1 MKSDRDPLRNYFKE
15 HPPFLANYNNGEMA
29 LIVKCPVRLRKGTVK
44 FMKQNKTAV
53 KENIHVLI
61 ADDHQL
67 FREGLKRILNMEE
80 DLEVIGEC
88 GDGIQVLEFCNREK
102 PDVVLM
108 DINMPAEN
116 GVAATERLREIFPDV
131 KVIILSIHDDES
143 YVFETLR
150 KGANGY
156 LLKDM
161 EAEALVNAIR
171 AVVEGHAFIHPK
183 VTGKLIN
190 QLRRMTHLDE
200 SGTLVASGTNK
211 EAGVKYVPREDS
223 PLTRREA
230 EVLRLMAEG
239 KSNKMIG
246 EYLFISEKTVK
257 NHVSSILQ
265 KMEVEDRTQAVIN
278 SIKNGWVTL

>member
-1 MKSDRDPLRNYFKE
+1 MDL
-15 HPPFLANYNNGEMA
+15 
-29 LIVKCPVRLRKGTVK
+29 
-44 FMKQNKTAV
+44 KTAGSR
-53 KENIHVLI
+53 KIKVLI

-88 GDGIQVLEFCNREK
+88 GNGIQVLEFCNEQRPE
-102 PDVVLM
+102 VVLM
-108 DINMPAEN
+108 DINMPVEN
-116 GVAATERLREIFPDV
+116 GVIATERLRDIFPEV
-131 KVIILSIHDDES
+131 KVIILSLHDDES

-150 KGANGY
+150 KGASGY

-171 AVVEGHAFIHPK
+171 SVVNGHAYIHPK

-190 QLRRMTHLDE
+190 QLRRMTYLDE
-200 SGTLVASGTNK
+200 IGAVAGTAATK
-211 EAGVKYVPREDS
+211 EAGVKFIAGDDN

-246 EYLFISEKTVK
+246 EFLYISEKTVK

-265 KMEVEDRTQAVIN
+265 KMEVDDRTQAVIN

>member
-1 MKSDRDPLRNYFKE
+1 MEKYPHSQQKIKL
-15 HPPFLANYNNGEMA
+15 L
-29 LIVKCPVRLRKGTVK
+29 L
-44 FMKQNKTAV
+44 
-53 KENIHVLI
+53 

-67 FREGLKRILNMEE
+67 FREGVKRIINMEN

-88 GDGIQVLEFCNREK
+88 SDGIQVLELCNTLN
-102 PDVVLM
+102 PDIVLM
-108 DINMPAEN
+108 DINMPVEN
-116 GVAATERLREIFPDV
+116 GVVATEKLKEFFPHI

-150 KGANGY
+150 KGATGY

-161 EAEALVNAIR
+161 EAESLINAIR
-171 AVVEGHAFIHPK
+171 SVVAGYAYIHPK

-190 QLRRMTHLDE
+190 QLRRMTYLDE
-200 SGTLVASGTNK
+200 AGVVGADSGTK
-211 EAGVKYVPREDS
+211 EAGVKYIHTPSS

-239 KSNKMIG
+239 KSNKAIG
-246 EYLFISEKTVK
+246 EILFISEKTVK

-265 KMEVEDRTQAVIN
+265 KIEVDDRTQAVIVA
-278 SIKNGWVTL
+278 IKSGWVTL

>member
-1 MKSDRDPLRNYFKE
+1 MMEAQPT
-15 HPPFLANYNNGEMA
+15 NG
-29 LIVKCPVRLRKGTVK
+29 KRKIK
-44 FMKQNKTAV
+44 
-53 KENIHVLI
+53 ILI

-67 FREGLKRILNMEE
+67 FREGLKRILNMED

-88 GDGIQVLEFCNREK
+88 NDGIQVLEFCNLNK
-102 PDVVLM
+102 PEVVLM
-108 DINMPAEN
+108 DINMPIEN
-116 GVAATERLREIFPDV
+116 GVIATERLRDIFPDV

-150 KGANGY
+150 KGASGY

-171 AVVEGHAFIHPK
+171 SVVSGHAYIHPK

-190 QLRRMTHLDE
+190 QLRRMTYLDE
-200 SGTLVASGTNK
+200 IGSVSGAAATR
-211 EAGVKYVPREDS
+211 EAGVKFIPSENN

-246 EYLFISEKTVK
+246 EFLFISEKTVK

-265 KMEVEDRTQAVIN
+265 KMEVDDRTQAVIN
-278 SIKNGWVTL
+278 SIKFGWVEL

>member
-1 MKSDRDPLRNYFKE
+1 
-15 HPPFLANYNNGEMA
+15 
-29 LIVKCPVRLRKGTVK
+29 
-44 FMKQNKTAV
+44 
-53 KENIHVLI
+53 
-61 ADDHQL
+61 
-67 FREGLKRILNMEE
+67 
-80 DLEVIGEC
+80 
-88 GDGIQVLEFCNREK
+88 
-102 PDVVLM
+102 M
-108 DINMPAEN
+108 DINMPIEN
-116 GVAATERLREIFPDV
+116 GVEATQKLREMFPEV

-161 EAEALVNAIR
+161 EAESLINAIR
-171 AVVEGHAFIHPK
+171 SVCEGHAFIHPK

-190 QLRRMTHLDE
+190 QLRRMTYLNE
-200 SGTLVASGTNK
+200 TGVAADTVVK
-211 EAGVKYVPREDS
+211 EAGVKFVAGDNN

-265 KMEVEDRTQAVIN
+265 KMEVDDRTQAVIN
-278 SIKNGWVTL
+278 SIKYGWVTL

>member
-1 MKSDRDPLRNYFKE
+1 MSLNPDRTDKIKIL
-15 HPPFLANYNNGEMA
+15 L
-29 LIVKCPVRLRKGTVK
+29 
-44 FMKQNKTAV
+44 
-53 KENIHVLI
+53 

-67 FREGLKRILNMEE
+67 FREGLKRILNMED

-88 GDGIQVLEFCNREK
+88 GDGIQVIEFCNQTLPEI
-102 PDVVLM
+102 VLM
-108 DINMPAEN
+108 DINMPVET
-116 GVAATERLREIFPDV
+116 GVAATERLRTMFPDV

-143 YVFETLR
+143 YVFEALR
-150 KGANGY
+150 KGATGY

-171 AVVEGHAFIHPK
+171 SVSKGHSYIHPK

-190 QLRRMTHLDE
+190 QLRRMTYLDE
-200 SGTLVASGTNK
+200 MGADGGEASRESGAK
-211 EAGVKYVPREDS
+211 FIAKDKA

-239 KSNKMIG
+239 KSNRLIG
-246 EYLFISEKTVK
+246 DHLFISEKTVK

-265 KMEVEDRTQAVIN
+265 KMEVDDRTQAVVN
-278 SIKNGWVTL
+278 SIKYGWVTLN

>member
-1 MKSDRDPLRNYFKE
+1 MVDL
-15 HPPFLANYNNGEMA
+15 
-29 LIVKCPVRLRKGTVK
+29 V
-44 FMKQNKTAV
+44 
-53 KENIHVLI
+53 I

-67 FREGLKRILNMEE
+67 FREGLKRILNMEN
-80 DLEVIGEC
+80 DLQVVGEC
-88 GDGIQVLEFCNREK
+88 GNGIEVVELCGQLH
-102 PDVVLM
+102 PHVVLM
-108 DINMPAEN
+108 DINMPLEN
-116 GVAATERLREIFPDV
+116 GVRATERLKELFPEI
-131 KVIILSIHDDES
+131 KVLILSIHDDES

-150 KGANGY
+150 KGASGY

-161 EAEALVNAIR
+161 EAEALIKAIR
-171 AVVEGHAFIHPK
+171 SVVIGHAYIHPK

-190 QLRRMTHLDE
+190 QLRRMTYLNDVGIMANGSE
-200 SGTLVASGTNK
+200 VK
-211 EAGVKYVPREDS
+211 EAGVKYIHNDNS

-239 KSNKMIG
+239 KSNKLIG

-265 KMEVEDRTQAVIN
+265 KMEVDDRTQAVIN

>member
-1 MKSDRDPLRNYFKE
+1 MDAANTKRN
-15 HPPFLANYNNGEMA
+15 
-29 LIVKCPVRLRKGTVK
+29 IRL
-44 FMKQNKTAV
+44 
-53 KENIHVLI
+53 VL

-67 FREGLKRILNMEE
+67 FREGVKRILNMEN
-80 DLEVIGEC
+80 DLEVVGEC
-88 GDGIQVLEFCNREK
+88 GDGIQVIELCNSLS
-102 PDVVLM
+102 PDIVLM
-108 DINMPAEN
+108 DINMPVEN
-116 GVAATERLREIFPDV
+116 GVVATGKLKEIFPDI

-150 KGANGY
+150 KGASGY

-161 EAEALVNAIR
+161 EAESLINAIR
-171 AVVEGHAFIHPK
+171 SVVAGHAYIHPK

-190 QLRRMTHLDE
+190 QLRRMTYLDE
-200 SGTLVASGTNK
+200 VGVAGSGVVSK
-211 EAGVKYVPREDS
+211 EAGVKYIHSDSS

-246 EYLFISEKTVK
+246 EFLFISEKTVK

-265 KMEVEDRTQAVIN
+265 KMEVDDRTQAVIVA
-278 SIKNGWVTL
+278 IKNGWVTL

>member
-1 MKSDRDPLRNYFKE
+1 MNQITSSQSNTIKIL
-15 HPPFLANYNNGEMA
+15 L
-29 LIVKCPVRLRKGTVK
+29 
-44 FMKQNKTAV
+44 
-53 KENIHVLI
+53 

-67 FREGLKRILNMEE
+67 FREGLKRILNMES
-80 DLEVIGEC
+80 DIEVIGEC
-88 GDGIQVLEFCNREK
+88 GDGIQVLEFCNHTVPEI
-102 PDVVLM
+102 VLM
-108 DINMPAEN
+108 DINMPIET
-116 GVAATERLREIFPDV
+116 GVVTTERLKAMFPDV

-150 KGANGY
+150 KGATGY

-161 EAEALVNAIR
+161 EAEALINAIR
-171 AVVEGHAFIHPK
+171 SVHHGHSYIHPK

-190 QLRRMTHLDE
+190 QLRRMTYLDE
-200 SGTLVASGTNK
+200 MGVASGAAAAK
-211 EAGVKYVPREDS
+211 EPGVKYIATEES

-265 KMEVEDRTQAVIN
+265 KMEVDDRTQAVIN
-278 SIKNGWVTL
+278 SIKFGWVTL

>member
-1 MKSDRDPLRNYFKE
+1 METKT
-15 HPPFLANYNNGEMA
+15 
-29 LIVKCPVRLRKGTVK
+29 GTRIIK
-44 FMKQNKTAV
+44 
-53 KENIHVLI
+53 VLL

-67 FREGLKRILNMEE
+67 FREGLKRILNMES

-88 GDGIQVLEFCNREK
+88 GDGIQVLEFCNHIK
-102 PDVVLM
+102 PDVVLL
-108 DINMPAEN
+108 DINMPIES
-116 GVAATERLREIFPDV
+116 GVVATERLRDIFPDI

-150 KGANGY
+150 KGATGY

-161 EAEALVNAIR
+161 EAESLINAIR
-171 AVVEGHAFIHPK
+171 TVAEGNAYIHPK

-190 QLRRMTHLDE
+190 QLRRMTYLDQI
-200 SGTLVASGTNK
+200 GAASGTAASK
-211 EAGVKYVPREDS
+211 ETITKLIPRGNN

-239 KSNKMIG
+239 KSNKTIG
-246 EYLFISEKTVK
+246 ENLFISEKTVK

-265 KMEVEDRTQAVIN
+265 KMEVDDRTQAVIH
-278 SIKNGWVTL
+278 SIKFGWVTL

>member
-1 MKSDRDPLRNYFKE
+1 MMHRPTSSSKIRIL
-15 HPPFLANYNNGEMA
+15 L
-29 LIVKCPVRLRKGTVK
+29 
-44 FMKQNKTAV
+44 
-53 KENIHVLI
+53 

-67 FREGLKRILNMEE
+67 FREGLKRILNMED

-88 GDGIQVLEFCNREK
+88 GDGIQVMEFCNHTLPEI
-102 PDVVLM
+102 VLM
-108 DINMPAEN
+108 DINMPIEN
-116 GVAATERLREIFPDV
+116 GVATTERLKAMFPNV

-150 KGANGY
+150 KGATGY

-161 EAEALVNAIR
+161 EAESLINAIR
-171 AVVEGHAFIHPK
+171 SVVQGHAYIHPK

-190 QLRRMTHLDE
+190 QLRRMTYLDE
-200 SGTLVASGTNK
+200 MGIVSGAAATK
-211 EAGVKYVPREDS
+211 EVGVKYTAGEES

-265 KMEVEDRTQAVIN
+265 KMEVDDRTQAVIQ
-278 SIKNGWVTL
+278 SIKYGWVTL

>member
-1 MKSDRDPLRNYFKE
+1 MMNQVPSSP
-15 HPPFLANYNNGEMA
+15 A
-29 LIVKCPVRLRKGTVK
+29 RKIK
-44 FMKQNKTAV
+44 
-53 KENIHVLI
+53 ILL

-67 FREGLKRILNMEE
+67 FREGLKRILNMED

-88 GDGIQVLEFCNREK
+88 GDGIQVMEFCNHTLPEI
-102 PDVVLM
+102 VLM
-108 DINMPAEN
+108 DINMPIEN
-116 GVAATERLREIFPDV
+116 GVVTTERLKGMFPDV

-150 KGANGY
+150 KGATGY

-161 EAEALVNAIR
+161 EAESLINAIR
-171 AVVEGHAFIHPK
+171 SVVQGYAYIHPK

-190 QLRRMTHLDE
+190 QLRRMTYLDE
-200 SGTLVASGTNK
+200 MGIVSGAAAAQ
-211 EAGVKYVPREDS
+211 EQGVKYHTVDES

-239 KSNKMIG
+239 KSNKNIG
-246 EYLFISEKTVK
+246 EFLFISEKTVK

-265 KMEVEDRTQAVIN
+265 KMEVDDRTQAVIQ
-278 SIKNGWVTL
+278 SIKYGWVTL

>member
-1 MKSDRDPLRNYFKE
+1 MKGAVIIMDLKATGS
-15 HPPFLANYNNGEMA
+15 
-29 LIVKCPVRLRKGTVK
+29 RKIK
-44 FMKQNKTAV
+44 
-53 KENIHVLI
+53 VLL

-88 GDGIQVLEFCNREK
+88 SDGIQVLEFCNHTK
-102 PDVVLM
+102 PDIVLM
-108 DINMPAEN
+108 DINMPVEN
-116 GVAATERLREIFPDV
+116 GVVATERLRDLFPDV

-150 KGANGY
+150 KGASGY

-161 EAEALVNAIR
+161 EAESLVNAIR
-171 AVVEGHAFIHPK
+171 SVTEGHAYIHPK

-190 QLRRMTHLDE
+190 QLRRMTYLDE
-200 SGTLVASGTNK
+200 MGVVSGAAASK
-211 EAGVKYVPREDS
+211 ESGVKFVAGENS

-239 KSNKMIG
+239 MSNKAIG
-246 EYLFISEKTVK
+246 EHLFISEKTVK

-265 KMEVEDRTQAVIN
+265 KMEVDDRTQAVIN
-278 SIKNGWVTL
+278 SIKYGWVTL